1 MQINEKKSLAKK
13 DEKKMQSLTRLGDIA
28 WENTNEAIRHMKSY
42 EGKTEELGEI
52 RKLVVQLFRITDF
65 LIFYAVFNLIVWA
78 WLA

>member
-13 DEKKMQSLTRLGDIA
+13 DGKKMQSLTRLGDIA